1 MTQTQPAEPLVFF
14 VSALPSNS
22 IPLRAMPCILS
33 YIIFDRS
40 IICKIVSYID
50 QSDNS
55 SCHVL
60 GFDTSVS
67 DWSVGNMNS
76 DVISNGMLL
85 HVSALQTKKK
95 GKEKGTILIRLCYMI
110 D

>member
-22 IPLRAMPCILS
+22 IPLQAMPCILS

-67 DWSVGNMNS
+67 DWSDGNMNS
-76 DVISNGMLL
+76 DVISMGCCYMLV
-85 HVSALQTKKK
+85 HCQRKKK
-95 GKEKGTILIRLCYMI
+95 EKKKEQF
-110 D
+110 

>member
-22 IPLRAMPCILS
+22 IPLQAMPCILS

-67 DWSVGNMNS
+67 DWSDGNMNS

-85 HVSALQTKKK
+85 HVSALPTKR
-95 GKEKGTILIRLCYMI
+95 KEKGTILIRLCYMI

>member
-1 MTQTQPAEPLVFF
+1 VIKFISCLPIVGGSLRVLWPL
-14 VSALPSNS
+14 P
-22 IPLRAMPCILS
+22 PLEL
-33 YIIFDRS
+33 
-40 IICKIVSYID
+40 
-50 QSDNS
+50 
-55 SCHVL
+55 CHVL

-85 HVSALQTKKK
+85 HVSALPTKKK

-110 D
+110 VACP